1 MMVSP
6 HCERLFC
13 YIPIEKA
20 ILYKE
25 LNLTNA
31 ERSPTNP
38 AHPDYLEGHIGV
50 QGVKLGKHLA
60 AQFGSFKI
68 RQPLHQM
75 MRNLAVL
82 SHQKRTRAL

>member
-1 MMVSP
+1 MVSP

-60 AQFGSFKI
+60 AQFGSLPKYANRCI
-68 RQPLHQM
+68 R
-75 MRNLAVL
+75 
-82 SHQKRTRAL
+82 